1 MSLTNGVRYCI
12 VDPINSPVSGITKY
26 STAAKRILEAK
37 GIKCFIVAIKN
48 RETIEDFRLRLRS
61 ELMKFEEGSLFVEA
75 PETRASTKYIP
86 SSISVHI
93 RLHFSKLLGAF
104 VEGKFIDPTLFDE
117 EKKAI
122 LTATSISTPSYSGA
136 YLAKRFFEIKKFSV
150 FHNPLDLGFTHEI
163 KRIFDV
169 GFVGRWQSLK
179 GINFLKGLIGKRP
192 DLKFILATDHVG
204 KSDLSHYKNVTLLP
218 PDKADHVYS
227 SSRCVVVTSLF
238 ETASMVALEAI
249 NANVKVIT
257 WSHIG
262 ICEYAGAPYVYKA
275 KSFDINSLSEAVDLA
290 LGEPIAYYRDT
301 RDLMSSFNNEFV
313 RGIFAIIAGE
323 VYKSNSIRAVVDP
336 SVMNPMF
343 FAGGRMTKKKELTS
357 FQRKFRK
364 LRRTPILFFVDAYKK
379 KKGLIVTPAPS
390 VASTLEKNNTKDQ
403 RKRRRAN
410 LLCNIQNWNDI
421 KFHDYGEKN
430 KDLRANFIFDVNLYQ
445 DFVYKD
451 LLEDVYAHD
460 DFLPCRREFLGRGY
474 ADFSSF
480 PNKISVGAL
489 MDSVDLNQ
497 REKLSNINILF
508 IFDCMEL
515 GFFELLRFCN
525 PSIQIVAVYTG
536 LVQGQFMKS
545 ISCSDCLDCLIA
557 PVGQDL
563 LGKCRKVYRYVD
575 IKHVNLWIRK
585 VVQESILRAPNYLL
599 PLYGTIDYVPELEM
613 FDTEQW
619 GGLIILK
626 HDVDNISVCNFCNY
640 LSKFIGCI
648 ESVYVREDVYLKY
661 KTVCD
666 DIETDDNLIFFLEK
680 SLKDGF
686 MYDVKKI

>member
-1 MSLTNGVRYCI
+1 

-26 STAAKRILEAK
+26 SIAAKRILEAK

-61 ELMKFEEGSLFVEA
+61 ELMNFEGGSLFVEA

-86 SSISVHI
+86 PSISVHI

-104 VEGKFIDPTLFDE
+104 IEGKFIDPTLFDE

-122 LTATSISTPSYSGA
+122 SRAKSLSTPSYSGA
-136 YLAKRFFEIKKFSV
+136 YLAKNFFEIKEFSV

-179 GINFLKGLIGKRP
+179 GVGFLKTLIDKRP
-192 DLKFILATDHVG
+192 DLKFVIATDHVE
-204 KSDLSHYKNVTLLP
+204 KSDLSHYKNVSLFP
-218 PDKADHVYS
+218 SEKAGCVYS
-227 SSRCVVVTSLF
+227 SSRCIVVTSLF

-249 NANVKVIT
+249 RTNTKVIT

-262 ICEYAGAPYVYKA
+262 VCEYAGAPYVYKV
-275 KSFDINSLSEAVDLA
+275 KPFDVNSLSEMVDLA
-290 LGEPIAYYRDT
+290 LGEPIAYYSDT
-301 RDLMSSFNNEFV
+301 RDLMNSFNNEFV

-323 VYKSNSIRAVVDP
+323 VYRSNSIKAVVDP

-343 FAGGRMTKKKELTS
+343 FAGGRMTEKKELTS

-364 LRRTPILFFVDAYKK
+364 LRRTPILFFVDVYKK
-379 KKGLIVTPAPS
+379 KRGLIVTPVPS
-390 VASTLEKNNTKDQ
+390 VASTLEKNDTKDQ
-403 RKRRRAN
+403 GKRRRAK
-410 LLCNIQNWNDI
+410 LLCNIVNWDDI

-430 KDLRANFIFDVNLYQ
+430 KHLRANFIFDITL
-445 DFVYKD
+445 YKD
-451 LLEDVYAHD
+451 FLYKDMLEDVYAHE

-480 PNKISVGAL
+480 PNNISAGKL
-489 MDSVDLNQ
+489 MDSADLKQ

-508 IFDCMEL
+508 VFDCMEL
-515 GFFELLRFCN
+515 GFFEFLRFCN
-525 PSIQIVAVYTG
+525 PTIQIVAVYTG
-536 LVQGQFMKS
+536 LIQNQFMKA
-545 ISCSDCLDCLIA
+545 ISYSDCLDCLIA

-563 LGKCRKVYRYVD
+563 FEKFRKVYRFTD

-585 VVQESILRAPNYLL
+585 VVQESISRTPNYLL
-599 PLYGTIDYVPELEM
+599 PLYGKNDYAPELER
-613 FDTEQW
+613 FDTRQW
-619 GGLIILK
+619 SGLIVLK
-626 HDVDNISVCNFCNY
+626 HYVDNLSVCNFCDY
-640 LSKFIGCI
+640 LSKFSDCI
-648 ESVYVREDVYLKY
+648 ESVYVREDVYLRY

-666 DIETDDNLIFFLEK
+666 DIEADGNLIFLLEK